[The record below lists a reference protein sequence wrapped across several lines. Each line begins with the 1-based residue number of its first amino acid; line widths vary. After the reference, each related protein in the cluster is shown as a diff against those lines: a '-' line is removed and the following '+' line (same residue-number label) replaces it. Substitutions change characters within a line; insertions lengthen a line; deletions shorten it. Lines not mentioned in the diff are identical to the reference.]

1 MARTDPRTL
10 HAEGIRELLG
20 PRCREG
26 DTEFLDAHNAI
37 LHEYT
42 QAAPI
47 ATYTDGQTAPGEAA
61 IALTIGGRVNKSQD
75 HVDVL
80 FMTNTEGAASML
92 AEVVKAAHQIGGKD
106 FVDNL
111 LDEAMAKI
119 KPLDKK

>member
-20 PRCREG
+20 PRCKDG
-26 DTEFLDAHNAI
+26 DTEFLDAHNAV
-37 LHEYT
+37 LHSYT
-42 QAAPI
+42 QAAAI
-47 ATYTDGQTAPGEAA
+47 ATYTDAQTAPGEAA
-61 IALTIGGRVNKSQD
+61 IALTLGGRVNKSKD
-75 HVDVL
+75 EVDL
-80 FMTNTEGAASML
+80 LLMTNTEGAASIV

-106 FVDNL
+106 FVDGL